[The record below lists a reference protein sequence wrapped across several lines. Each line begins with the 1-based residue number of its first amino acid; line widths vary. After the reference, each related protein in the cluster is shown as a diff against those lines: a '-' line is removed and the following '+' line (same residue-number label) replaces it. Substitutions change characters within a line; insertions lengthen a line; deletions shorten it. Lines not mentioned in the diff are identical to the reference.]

1 MRAGLL
7 IGKDKSTGLPGKN
20 VRHLLGRP
28 MAEYGFM
35 AARAAGVDRLY
46 ASTDS
51 LEIAAIGKRYGAHHI
66 PRPADL
72 ATPESLTEDVLVHAF
87 DAMEKDAGQQIDMVV
102 LVFANAPAIDINLIR
117 EGIDVLSRDD
127 SFDSAFSVVNY
138 NMFSP
143 ARARRV
149 NEDGSIG
156 SFIDLSLLDNVS
168 SIRDS
173 QGDAYFC
180 DLSVQ
185 VLKRRCFTHMD
196 EGMQPFKWMGR
207 KSYALHNDYG
217 FDADAEWQVLVLEH
231 WLRQR
236 GFSDAD
242 AAPKEASG

>member
-1 MRAGLL
+1 VRASLL
-7 IGKDKSTGLPGKN
+7 IGKDHSIGMPGKN

-35 AARAAGVDRLY
+35 AAHAAGVDRHY
-46 ASTDS
+46 VSTDS
-51 LEIAAIGKRYGAHHI
+51 AEIAAIGKRYGAHHI
-66 PRPADL
+66 ARPADL
-72 ATPESLTEDVLVHAF
+72 ATPDSLTEAVLEHAF
-87 DAMEKDAGQQIDMVV
+87 AEMEREAGQQIDTVV
-102 LVFANAPAIDINLIR
+102 LVFANAPAIDVDLIR
-117 EGIDVLSRDD
+117 EGIAKIEADD
-127 SFDSAFSVVNY
+127 TFDSAFSVVNY

-143 ARARRV
+143 ARARRIQD
-149 NEDGSIG
+149 DGSIEP
-156 SFIDLSLLDNVS
+156 FVDLSLMDNVS

-173 QGDAYFC
+173 QGDTYFC

-207 KSYALHNDYG
+207 KAYALRNDYG

-231 WLRQR
+231 WLRER

-242 AAPKEASG
+242 AAQAVPA